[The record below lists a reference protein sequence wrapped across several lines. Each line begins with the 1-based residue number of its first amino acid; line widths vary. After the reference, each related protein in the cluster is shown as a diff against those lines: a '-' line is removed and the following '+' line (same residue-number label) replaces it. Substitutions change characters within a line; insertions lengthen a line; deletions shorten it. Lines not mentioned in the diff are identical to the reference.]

1 MGLIESLP
9 IDLGGVASHL
19 WKLALSF
26 FLVMP
31 IAWDREREERSLG
44 LRTFPLVAM
53 ASTAYILIASSIFGG
68 QGASELA
75 RIIQGLLTGIGF
87 LGGGA
92 IVKRGFTVHGTATA
106 ASIWSTAAI
115 GLAVAV
121 DRFEIAVA
129 LTLANFLTLRYL
141 KSLKDVVAED
151 ELDD

>member
-1 MGLIESLP
+1 MDFLGLLP
-9 IDLGGVASHL
+9 VDPAQVGAHL
-19 WKLALSF
+19 FRLAISF
-26 FLVMP
+26 VLVMP
-31 IAWDREREERSLG
+31 IAWDREKQERSLG

-53 ASTAYILIASSIFGG
+53 ASTAYILIAQSIFES
-68 QGASELA
+68 QQAPELG

-92 IVKRGFTVHGTATA
+92 IVKKGITVHGTATA

-121 DRFEIAVA
+121 DRYEIAVA

-141 KSLKDVVAED
+141 KSLKEVVEQESGD
-151 ELDD
+151 